1 MFQEMMVAGSG
12 GGGGVT
18 RETIATGQSSLNS
31 YTHNIATLLPNVYK
45 NLTLDNFAISAKENY
60 TSGTGQTLN
69 KIPTSYDAQTGVL
82 TCAQSYSYSSA
93 GGYKFYF
100 QYDLYCY
107 Y

>member
-1 MFQEMMVAGSG
+1 MVQRMVTVGAS

-60 TSGTGQTLN
+60 TSGTGRHLN

-82 TCAQSYSYSSA
+82 TCEQSYSYEGSHK
-93 GGYKFYF
+93 YYF